1 MKGHFMKVDLK
12 GRVTVIT
19 GGVSGIGRQVACTFA
34 ENGSDI
40 AILDIDKESGR
51 DVAGDI
57 SKKYGVGTLFSHCDI
72 TDFERV
78 RFTCREIIDRFGKV
92 DNVVLAAGY
101 GSKAPLE
108 GMDLSEW
115 KRSVDIN
122 INGPFYIIRALIDDL
137 LRSGKANIIIIGSA
151 TYYSGSGGG
160 VHYSTT
166 KVAQYGFMKGLAY
179 EYLSRGIRTNII
191 TPHIIDTPMLRKRYP
206 DTPEN
211 NEKLASRLPIGRFGR
226 PEDIA
231 SAALFLASDESGYIC
246 GTEIVADGGGIY
258 YKK

>member
-1 MKGHFMKVDLK
+1 MKVDLK
-12 GRVTVIT
+12 QKTTVIT
-19 GGVSGIGRQVACTFA
+19 GGASGIGRQIAYSFA
-34 ENGSDI
+34 GNGSDV
-40 AILDIDKESGR
+40 AIIDIDDKLGQEAA
-51 DVAGDI
+51 DDI
-57 SKKYGVGTLFSHCDI
+57 IKKHGVKTMFADCDI
-72 TDFERV
+72 TDFEKV
-78 RFTCREIIDRFGKV
+78 KTACSKIIDRFSKV

-101 GSKAPLE
+101 GSRAALE
-108 GMDLSEW
+108 DMDLSEW

-122 INGPFYIIRALIDDL
+122 INGPFNIIRSLIGNML
-137 LRSGKANIIIIGSA
+137 ESGGGNIIFIGSA
-151 TYYSGSGGG
+151 TYYTGSGGG
-160 VHYSTT
+160 VHYSTS

-211 NEKLASRLPIGRFGR
+211 NEMLAARLPIGRFGK

-231 SAALFLASDESGYIC
+231 NAALFLASDESGYIC

>member
-1 MKGHFMKVDLK
+1 MKVDLK
-12 GRVTVIT
+12 QKTTVVT
-19 GGVSGIGRQVACTFA
+19 GGASGIGRQIAYSFA

-40 AILDIDKESGR
+40 AIIDIDKDEGKKAA
-51 DVAGDI
+51 DDI
-57 SKKYGVGTLFSHCDI
+57 GKKNGASTLFSHCDI
-72 TDFERV
+72 TEFDRV
-78 RFTCREIIDRFGKV
+78 KACCSEIIDKFGKV

-101 GSKAPLE
+101 GSRVPME
-108 GMDLSEW
+108 EMDLSEW

-122 INGPFYIIRALIDDL
+122 INGPFNVVRALIGDL
-137 LRSGKANIIIIGSA
+137 LRIGKANIIIIGSA
-151 TYYSGSGGG
+151 TVFTGSGGG

-166 KVAQYGFMKGLAY
+166 KVAQYGMMKGLAY

-211 NEKLASRLPIGRFGR
+211 NEKLSSRLPIGRFGK

-231 SAALFLASDESGYIC
+231 NAALFLASDDSGYVC
-246 GTEIVADGGGIY
+246 GTEIVADGGGVY
-258 YKK
+258 YKH